1 MPAYNEDF
9 FAWALEQMQFL
20 RERRVDL
27 LDIEHLTDEIKKVTQ
42 TRLRAFVDRM
52 MKLLVHLFSWQYLPT
67 ERTDG
72 LKAMIEAERS
82 AVLSG
87 LKESPSLKG
96 VTDDPDD
103 YQRLWNC
110 ALSQVTTESQRDYFP
125 DECPWSIDDVLSRGW
140 LPAVSESGTGG

>member
-1 MPAYNEDF
+1 VQAYDEDF

-20 RERRVDL
+20 QERRVDL
-27 LDIEHLTDEIKKVTQ
+27 LDVVHLADEIKKVSQ
-42 TRLRAFVDRM
+42 TRLRVFVDRM
-52 MKLLVHLFSWQYLPT
+52 LNLLVHLFRWQYLPT
-67 ERTDG
+67 ERTVG

-82 AVLSG
+82 EVLSG

-103 YQRLWNC
+103 YQSLWNC
-110 ALSQVTTESQRDYFP
+110 ALSQITTESQQDYFP

-140 LPAVSESGTGG
+140 LPAVDEPETGD